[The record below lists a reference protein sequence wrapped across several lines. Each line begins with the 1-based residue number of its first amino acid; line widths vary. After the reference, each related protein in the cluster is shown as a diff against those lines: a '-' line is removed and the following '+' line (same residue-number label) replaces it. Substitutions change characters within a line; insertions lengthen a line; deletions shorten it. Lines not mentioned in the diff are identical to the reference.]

1 MSSPLSVQL
10 YTLRDQMATDR
21 DGSLRRLAEIG
32 FGAVE
37 PYDPTADPQ
46 GFRKVADDLGLG
58 VTGTHAYALL
68 RDADRTNAV
77 LDDIA
82 TIGATLAIIPGGIDQ
97 EKFTSVDGLREVAD
111 LLNGLAEKT
120 ASYGIKIGYH
130 NHWWEIEAKVDGR
143 HALDVLVDLLAPD
156 VVLEVDTYWAA
167 VGGADVVALL
177 RKLGDRVVSLHVKDG
192 PVRKGEPHV
201 AIGTGAM
208 PVPDI
213 LAAAPNATR
222 VVEFDE
228 CATDIF
234 VALRESRDYLAGLGE
249 A

>member
-1 MSSPLSVQL
+1 MASPLSVQL

-21 DGSLRRLAEIG
+21 DGGLRRLAEIG

-37 PYDPTADPQ
+37 PYDPTADPR
-46 GFRKVADDLGLG
+46 GFREVADDLGLA

-68 RDADRTNAV
+68 REPDRANAV
-77 LDDIA
+77 LDDVA
-82 TIGATLAIIPGGIDQ
+82 TIGASLAIIPGGIEH

-111 LLNGLAEKT
+111 LLNGIAEKT
-120 ASYGIKIGYH
+120 APYDIKLGYH
-130 NHWWEIEAKVDGR
+130 NHWWEIEPTIDGR
-143 HALDVLVDLLAPD
+143 HAIEVLADLLAPG
-156 VVLEVDTYWAA
+156 VVLEIDTYWAA
-167 VGGADVVALL
+167 VGGADVPALL
-177 RKLGDRVVSLHVKDG
+177 GKLGDRVVSLHVKDG

-201 AIGTGAM
+201 AVGTGAM
-208 PVPDI
+208 PVPQI

-222 VVEFDE
+222 IVEFDE

-234 VALRESRDYLAGLGE
+234 TALKESRDYLIGLEE